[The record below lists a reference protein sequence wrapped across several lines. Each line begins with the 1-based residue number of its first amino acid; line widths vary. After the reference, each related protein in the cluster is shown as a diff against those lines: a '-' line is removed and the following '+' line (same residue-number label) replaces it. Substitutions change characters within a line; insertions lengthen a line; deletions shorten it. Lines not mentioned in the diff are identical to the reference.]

1 MSNKNK
7 VLIYGAGVIGSIYAV
22 KFANAGHEVS
32 VYARGSRLQ
41 SLESKGLLYAEKT
54 TIKTVPVTVLSNV
67 DHTTI
72 YDYVFVAVRYEQI
85 EAALTE
91 LAENNNPNIVTMV
104 NNPKGYT
111 HWENLIGK
119 GRLIPAFP
127 GAGGKIEDDILH
139 YALTPK
145 IIQTTTFGEV
155 DGTVTDRLRN
165 LAQLF
170 KSSQIPHSV
179 SKNMDAWQKS
189 HLALVIPLANG
200 IYYDGGNTYT
210 TAKNKKAI
218 RMMSITLKDNFN
230 ALKTKG
236 IPITPAKLNLFCFC
250 PLWLM
255 QICLKIFCNT
265 KLAET
270 VSSHVPYIKEEM
282 AMLDKEFTE
291 ITHTRSFDYSSE
303 GYKYI
308 GNGCK
313 ATGADEGWKMS
324 SELFFKCI
332 DCGYFMNGDPN
343 KDDICHCGKLSKD
356 TGFGRFGSVYGDD
369 AIEVYIRI

>member
-1 MSNKNK
+1 MSNKSR

-22 KFANAGHEVS
+22 KFANAGHDVS

-41 SLESKGLLYAEKT
+41 SLESKGLLYAENNSV
-54 TIKTVPVTVLSNV
+54 KTVPVLVLDKV
-67 DHTTI
+67 DHMI
-72 YDYVFVAVRYEQI
+72 AYDYVFIAVRYEQI
-85 EAALTE
+85 ETALAE
-91 LAENNNPNIVTMV
+91 LAESNNPNIVTMV
-104 NNPKGYT
+104 NNPRGYT

-145 IIQTTTFGEV
+145 VIQATTFGEV
-155 DGTVTDRLRN
+155 DGTVTDRLGD
-165 LAQLF
+165 LVKLF
-170 KSSQIPHSV
+170 KSSQIPHSI

-218 RMMSITLKDNFN
+218 QMMSI
-230 ALKTKG
+230 ALKKNFKALKAKG
-236 IPITPAKLNLFCFC
+236 ILITPAKLNLFCIC

-282 AMLDKEFTE
+282 AILDKMFAE
-291 ITHTRSFDYSSE
+291 ITPIEELDYA
-303 GYKYI
+303 
-308 GNGCK
+308 K
-313 ATGADEGWKMS
+313 ATRLSGYMGRTADS
-324 SELFFKCI
+324 VI
-332 DCGYFMNGDPN
+332 DDMERIVAEAEVKYGE
-343 KDDICHCGKLSKD
+343 KD
-356 TGFGRFGSVYGDD
+356 V
-369 AIEVYIRI
+369 

>member
-1 MSNKNK
+1 MSNKSR

-22 KFANAGHEVS
+22 KFANEGHDVF
-32 VYARGSRLQ
+32 VYARGNRLH
-41 SLESKGLLYAEKT
+41 SLESKGLLYSES
-54 TIKTVPVTVLSNV
+54 KTVKKATVTVLDSI
-67 DHTTI
+67 DHKNI

-85 EAALTE
+85 EMALAE
-91 LAENNNPNIVTMV
+91 LASNNNPNIVTMV

-127 GAGGKIEDDILH
+127 GAGGKIEDDILY

-145 IIQTTTFGEV
+145 VLQATTFGEV
-155 DGTVTDRLRN
+155 DGTVTDRLRT

-170 KSSQIPHSV
+170 KSSKIPHSI

-218 RMMSITLKDNFN
+218 RLMSI
-230 ALKTKG
+230 ALKNSFSSLKAKG
-236 IPITPAKLNLFCFC
+236 IPITPTKLNIFCFC

-255 QICLKIFCNT
+255 QICLKLFCNT

-270 VSSHVPYIKEEM
+270 VSSHVPYIKEEI
-282 AMLDKEFTE
+282 AMLDKA
-291 ITHTRSFDYSSE
+291 FD
-303 GYKYI
+303 
-308 GNGCK
+308 
-313 ATGADEGWKMS
+313 
-324 SELFFKCI
+324 ELI
-332 DCGYFMNGDPN
+332 HN
-343 KDDICHCGKLSKD
+343 
-356 TGFGRFGSVYGDD
+356 
-369 AIEVYIRI
+369 